1 MGKGLV
7 EFLLLSVSRY
17 KDLTLF
23 ALKTVVIETE
33 SKKNSKEK
41 KKKLQ
46 LTSEQ
51 EERGNVPTGTTCR

>member
-33 SKKNSKEK
+33 SKGNSKE